1 MSTPQQA
8 WGRWGVEDE
17 RGAVN
22 AIGPE
27 QVRRAAGLVRSGR
40 IVPLGQ
46 PMSPKTPVPNHRA
59 PMQHFMDRD
68 GGDYAAGAKRP
79 GGFQFAEDTIVLP
92 LQFAT
97 HVDAL
102 CHAWTDDTLYNGFPS
117 IGTRSTTRA
126 TRCGIEK
133 MGPIVSRGVLLD
145 IAALAGGPLPIGGAV
160 SRAMLESAASRAGVA
175 IGPGDVVLIRTGW
188 IETMLADPSFY
199 DGEPGIDLEAGEWLA
214 ERGVAAIG
222 ADNFAIEAIPF
233 PQGQVF
239 PVHQS
244 VLRGYGV
251 ALIEGLMLESLA
263 AIGASEFL
271 FVASPLPIVGGT
283 GSPLAPIAVL

>member
-1 MSTPQQA
+1 MTDA
-8 WGRWGVEDE
+8 WGKWGAEDE

-22 AIGPE
+22 LAGPD
-27 QVRRAAGLVRSGR
+27 QVKRAVELVRSGR
-40 IVPLGQ
+40 VISLGQ

-59 PMQHFMDRD
+59 PMMHFMDRD

-79 GGFQFAEDTIVLP
+79 GGFQFAEDTVVMP

-102 CHAWTDDTLYNGFPS
+102 CHAWTDDKLYNGFPS
-117 IGTRSTTRA
+117 VGTRSTTRA
-126 TRCGIEK
+126 ARCGIEK

-145 IAALAGGPLPIGGAV
+145 IVAVAGAPLAIGATV
-160 SRAMLESAASRAGVA
+160 SREMVESAVARAEVA
-175 IGPGDVVLIRTGW
+175 IEPGDAVLIRTGW
-188 IETMLADPSFY
+188 LETMLADPRFY

-214 ERGVAAIG
+214 KRGVAAIG

-233 PQGQVF
+233 PKGQVF

-251 ALIEGLMLESLA
+251 ALIEGLVLEPLA
-263 AIGASEFL
+263 RAGATQFL
-271 FVASPLPIVGGT
+271 FMASPLPIVGGT
-283 GSPLAPIAVL
+283 GSPLAPVAVL

>member
-1 MSTPQQA
+1 MSDKRAA
-8 WGRWGVEDE
+8 WGKWGADDE

-40 IVPLGQ
+40 VVPLGQ
-46 PMSPKTPVPNHRA
+46 PMSPKTPVPKHRA

-79 GGFQFAEDTIVLP
+79 GGFQFAEDTVVMP

-102 CHAWTDDTLYNGFPS
+102 CHAWTEDQLYNGFPS
-117 IGTRSTTRA
+117 VATRSTTRA

-133 MGPIVSRGVLLD
+133 MGPIVARGVLLD
-145 IAALAGGPLPIGGAV
+145 VVRRSGAPLAMGATV
-160 SRAMLESAASRAGVA
+160 SRAMLEAAAEQAGVA
-175 IGPGDVVLIRTGW
+175 VGAGDAVLIRTGW
-188 IETMLADPSFY
+188 IETKLDDPGFY
-199 DGEPGIDLEAGEWLA
+199 DGEPGLDVEGAQWLA

-222 ADNFAIEAIPF
+222 VDNFAIEAIPF
-233 PQGQVF
+233 PAGQVF
-239 PVHQS
+239 PVHQC

-251 ALIEGLMLESLA
+251 ALIEGLMLEPLA
-263 AIGASEFL
+263 REGVSEFL

-283 GSPLAPIAVL
+283 GSPLAPVAVL